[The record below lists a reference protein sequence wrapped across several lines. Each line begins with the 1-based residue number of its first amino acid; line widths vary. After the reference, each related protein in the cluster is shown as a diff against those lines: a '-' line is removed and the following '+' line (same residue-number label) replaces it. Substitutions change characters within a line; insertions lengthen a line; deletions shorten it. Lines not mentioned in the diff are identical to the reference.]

1 MSGGLA
7 VVAGVAIAAFLL
19 FPERPEG
26 TTPSAS
32 PSTPGPLPQL
42 TWSAAGAG
50 LDAPDDQEI
59 ADAVDVDGTI
69 VAVGLDHAGG
79 DRNAAVWTSPD
90 GERWARVSDTSL
102 GTTGEQRMDAVATL
116 GGDVVAVGSERIGGD
131 VDAAVW
137 RSDDGGTSWV
147 RVEGAASGLHEAS
160 DQAMRVIV
168 PATPGVVA
176 AGSDTSPGGDLDAAV
191 WTSHDGTS
199 WNRLTLASLSGSG
212 DQQILGAATVG
223 DRLVAVGS
231 STSGDGDLDA
241 AVWVRAAGSWT
252 QVADGS
258 LGGPGDQQIDAIGA
272 GGAGLVAVG
281 WIASGGDVDAA
292 VWTSTDG
299 SAWDRVPASDAFGGA
314 GDQRMSSV
322 TSVDGAVFAGGSSTQ
337 EGGDPDGA
345 VWSSADG
352 LEWRREPVG
361 VIEGEGLQRIGS
373 LLSFASDRF
382 LAAGSQDRTGNEQ
395 AAAWIAELTPSAT

>member
-1 MSGGLA
+1 MPSTS
-7 VVAGVAIAAFLL
+7 AGRSSRSVS
-19 FPERPEG
+19 
-26 TTPSAS
+26 TTPGATGTRRSGRRR
-32 PSTPGPLPQL
+32 T
-42 TWSAAGAG
+42 AA
-50 LDAPDDQEI
+50 
-59 ADAVDVDGTI
+59 
-69 VAVGLDHAGG
+69 
-79 DRNAAVWTSPD
+79 
-90 GERWARVSDTSL
+90 RWARVSDTSL

-168 PATPGVVA
+168 PAAPGVVA

-199 WNRLTLASLSGSG
+199 WNRLTLASLSGAG

-231 STSGDGDLDA
+231 STSRDGDLDA

-252 QVADGS
+252 RVADGS

-281 WIASGGDVDAA
+281 WTSSGGDVDAA

-299 SAWDRVPASDAFGGA
+299 SSWDRVPASSAFGGA

-322 TSVDGAVFAGGSSTQ
+322 TSVGGAVFAGGSSDA
-337 EGGDPDGA
+337 EGRDPDGA

-352 LEWRREPVG
+352 LEWRREPVS
-361 VIEGEGLQRIGS
+361 VIEGEGLQRISS
-373 LLSFASDRF
+373 LVSFASDRF

-395 AAAWIAELTPSAT
+395 AAAWIAKLTLSST